1 MKHKGIILLFDNL
14 KKRLKAALKTAL
26 KENKTGQDHVIE
38 QVVDSEIDKFV
49 MGE

>member
-1 MKHKGIILLFDNL
+1 MKKGLIHQFDSL
-14 KKRLKAALKTAL
+14 KKQLKTALKNAL